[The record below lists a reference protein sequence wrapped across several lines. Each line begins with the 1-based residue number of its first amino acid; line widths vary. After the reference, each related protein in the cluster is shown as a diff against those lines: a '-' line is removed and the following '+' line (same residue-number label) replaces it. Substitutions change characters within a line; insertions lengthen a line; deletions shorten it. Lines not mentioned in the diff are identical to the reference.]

1 MRAKRVEQR
10 VLTKFVLTA
19 GVTLFVS
26 AYGAIAYAQSI
37 GAPPASPNPSSSL
50 TVPQQPENAVSP
62 TTPGTLPGTAAG
74 PNTAV
79 GANPV
84 TGAPC
89 VGGGSTAI
97 TGGVT
102 GAPTTPNQ
110 PPQPGQTT
118 TGLPPNNSVYGL
130 GTQLNTSNPG
140 AC

>member
-1 MRAKRVEQR
+1 MRAKRVEQSA
-10 VLTKFVLTA
+10 LTRFVLAA
-19 GVTLFVS
+19 GVTFFLS
-26 AYGAIAYAQSI
+26 ASGAIAHAQI
-37 GAPPASPNPSSSL
+37 VGAPPASPNPSGSL
-50 TVPQQPENAVSP
+50 TVPQQPENPVSP
-62 TTPGTLPGTAAG
+62 TTPGTLPGTTAG
-74 PNTAV
+74 PAV
-79 GANPV
+79 GTNPV

-89 VGGGSTAI
+89 LGGGSTAI

-130 GTQLNTSNPG
+130 GTQLNNTSNPG